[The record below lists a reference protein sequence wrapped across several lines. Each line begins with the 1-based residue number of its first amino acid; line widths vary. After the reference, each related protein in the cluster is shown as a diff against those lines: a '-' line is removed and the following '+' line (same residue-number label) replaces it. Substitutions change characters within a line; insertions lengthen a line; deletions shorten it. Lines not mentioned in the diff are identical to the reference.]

1 MSTVYMTATS
11 VDGFIADENNSLDWL
26 FTADGGETESNTAD
40 FIATAGAIL
49 MGATTYEWIMRNEK
63 PEKWPYA
70 APTWVLTHRD
80 LPRVEGDIRFAA
92 ADTDEE
98 LRALHQA
105 LVETAD
111 GRDVWLVGGGGIA
124 ADLAR
129 LGLLDIVDVSL
140 APVTLGA
147 GAPLLAGR
155 VGLRPVKASL
165 AGDFACLR
173 YEVVKE

>member
-11 VDGFIADENNSLDWL
+11 VDGFIADENLSLDWL
-26 FTADGGETESNTAD
+26 FAAEGGEAEKETEEFVAS
-40 FIATAGAIL
+40 AGALL
-49 MGATTYEWIMRNEK
+49 MGATTYEWVMRNEK

-70 APTWVLTHRD
+70 APTWVLTHRE
-80 LPRVEGDIRFAA
+80 LPHVEGDVRFAS

-98 LRALHQA
+98 LRELHRT

-111 GRDVWLVGGGGIA
+111 GRDVWLVGGGQIA

-129 LGLLDIVDVSL
+129 LSLLDIVEVSL

-155 VGLRPVKASL
+155 VDLRPVKVVR
-165 AGDFACLR
+165 AGDFALLR
-173 YEVVKE
+173 YEVVKD

>member
-1 MSTVYMTATS
+1 MTATS
-11 VDGFIADENNSLDWL
+11 VDGFIADEKNSLDWL
-26 FTADGGETESNTAD
+26 FAADGGEAESDTED

-49 MGATTYEWIMRNEK
+49 MGATTYEWIVEQEK
-63 PEKWPYA
+63 VENWPYS

-80 LPRVEGDIRFAA
+80 LSRIEGDIRFTA
-92 ADTDEE
+92 ADGDAR
-98 LRALHQA
+98 LRALHREM
-105 LVETAD
+105 VEAAD

-129 LGLLDIVDVSL
+129 LGLLDVVDVSV

-155 VGLRPVKASL
+155 VGLRPVKVSR

>member
-11 VDGFIADENNSLDWL
+11 LDGFIADEENSLDWL
-26 FTADGGETESNTAD
+26 FAADGGEAESDTEG
-40 FIATAGAIL
+40 FIATVGAVL
-49 MGATTYEWIMRNEK
+49 MGATTYEWIVGHE
-63 PEKWPYA
+63 EVEGWPYS

-80 LPRVEGDIRFAA
+80 LPRTGGDVRFVA
-92 ADTDEE
+92 ADGDEQ
-98 LRALHQA
+98 LRALHRE
-105 LVETAD
+105 LVEAAD
-111 GRDVWLVGGGGIA
+111 GRDVWLVGGGGVA

-129 LGLLDIVDVSL
+129 LGLLDVVDVSL

-155 VGLRPVKASL
+155 VDLRPVKVQR

-173 YEVVKE
+173 YEVVRG

>member
-11 VDGFIADENNSLDWL
+11 VDGFIADEKNSLDWL
-26 FTADGGETESNTAD
+26 FAADGGEAESDTED

-49 MGATTYEWIMRNEK
+49 MGATTYEWIVDHEK
-63 PEKWPYA
+63 VESWPYS

-80 LPRVEGDIRFAA
+80 LPRVEGEVRFAE
-92 ADTDEE
+92 ADGDDE
-98 LRALHQA
+98 LRALHQKM
-105 LVETAD
+105 VEAAD
-111 GRDVWLVGGGGIA
+111 GRDVWLVGGGRIA

-129 LGLLDIVDVSL
+129 LGLLDVVDVSL

-155 VGLRPVKASL
+155 IGLRPVKVSL

-173 YEVVKE
+173 YEVVKG

>member
-11 VDGFIADENNSLDWL
+11 LDGFIADEKNSLEWL
-26 FTADGGETESNTAD
+26 FAADSGGADEPTND
-40 FIATAGAIL
+40 FISAAGAIL
-49 MGATTYEWIMRNEK
+49 MGATTYEWIINHEQVQS
-63 PEKWPYA
+63 WPYE

-80 LPRVEGDIRFAA
+80 LPRIEGDLRFTT
-92 ADTDEE
+92 ADGDDA
-98 LRALHQA
+98 LRALHRELVQA
-105 LVETAD
+105 AE

-129 LGLLDIVDVSL
+129 LGLLDVVDVSL

-155 VGLRPVKASL
+155 VNLKVQNVYRAS
-165 AGDFACLR
+165 DFACLR
-173 YEVVKE
+173 YEVVKG

>member
-26 FTADGGETESNTAD
+26 FTADAGEAESETEE
-40 FIATAGAIL
+40 FIATVGAIL
-49 MGATTYEWIMRNEK
+49 MGATTYEWITTHEDV
-63 PEKWPYA
+63 EKWPYT

-80 LPRVEGDIRFAA
+80 LSRIEGDIRFTA

-98 LRALHQA
+98 LHALHRKM
-105 LVETAD
+105 VEAAD

-129 LGLLDIVDVSL
+129 LGLLDVVDVSV

-155 VGLRPVKASL
+155 VGLRPVKVSL

-173 YEVVKE
+173 YEVVKG